1 MHPARLLLT
10 AGVAAARAIVT
21 LIVTLGFWAAAPLI
35 LGWMPTTVMTASM
48 SPAIEVGDV
57 VVARP
62 VPREALVAGRVVLAT
77 DPDWPDRLRL
87 HRIAALDDRGDLV
100 TKGDANPSADSSPLH
115 PDAVHGVGVLRV
127 PFVGLPI
134 VWVRSGDVVPLAACV
149 LAFAGCLALA
159 LRRGD
164 EDEETDADHP
174 PPPAP
179 SASLTRRALRTRA
192 LEKPDADTPPP
203 PLTRR
208 ALRTRARAGSARQ
221 RRRTARSALALT
233 AITALVATAVATP
246 ASAGF
251 HADATTSGSVTAGRV
266 TAPWALECS
275 SGLFSN
281 AVIFWS
287 YDGWQPRSFDIL
299 ADGYVIV
306 RDIAPGE
313 RAVRLPSGSWPI
325 LGASR
330 VTVRVNVGQRWT
342 AESGGVAISGTL
354 FGRPYCS

>member
-1 MHPARLLLT
+1 M
-10 AGVAAARAIVT
+10 V
-21 LIVTLGFWAAAPLI
+21 VTLGFWAAAPLI
-35 LGWMPTTVMTASM
+35 LGWIPTTVMTASM

-62 VPREALVAGRVVLAT
+62 VPRDALVAGRVVLAT
-77 DPDWPDRLRL
+77 DPDWSDRLRL
-87 HRIAALDDRGDLV
+87 HRVTTLDDRGDLI

-115 PDAVHGVGVLRV
+115 PDAVRGVGVLRV

-134 VWVRSGDVVPLAACV
+134 VWARSGEIVPLAACV

-164 EDEETDADHP
+164 EDKETDADTP
-174 PPPAP
+174 PPSLLP
-179 SASLTRRALRTRA
+179 ASLTRRALRTRA
-192 LEKPDADTPPP
+192 REDSVRL
-203 PLTRR
+203 
-208 ALRTRARAGSARQ
+208 
-221 RRRTARSALALT
+221 RRRTVRAALALT
-233 AITALVATAVATP
+233 AITTLVAVAVATP

-251 HADATTSGSVTAGRV
+251 RADVSTPGSVTAGRV
-266 TAPWALECS
+266 TAPWGPGCS

-306 RDIAPGE
+306 RDIAPEE
-313 RAVRLPSGSWPI
+313 RAVRLPYGSWPV
-325 LGASR
+325 LGASG

-342 AESGGVAISGTL
+342 AESDAVAVSGSL